1 MNETNV
7 PPNEQ
12 FMTPDQVCEWFQVK
26 KDWLYDVTQR
36 GEIPHVRIGRQL
48 RYNRGELWDWLQT
61 LRQNSTTPAEAADE

>member
-7 PPNEQ
+7 PPSEQ
-12 FMTPDQVCEWFQVK
+12 FMTPDQVCEWLQVK

-36 GEIPHVRIGRQL
+36 NAIPHVKIGRQL

-61 LRQNSTTPAEAADE
+61 LRTGDTPQPEADE